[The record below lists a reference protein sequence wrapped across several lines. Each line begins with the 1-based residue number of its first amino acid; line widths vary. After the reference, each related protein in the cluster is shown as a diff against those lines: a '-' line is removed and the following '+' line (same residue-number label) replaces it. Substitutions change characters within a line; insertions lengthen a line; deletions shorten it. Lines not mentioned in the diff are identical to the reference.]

1 MSKGG
6 TINRY
11 LLTFLSAFFII
22 LSTADARTILVG
34 PSRTYKTP
42 CDASSAVQA
51 GDTVQIDT
59 GTYLDQACI
68 WAVSNTV
75 IRGATEFAH
84 LKAPAVIPNQKAILV
99 ISGNNTTV
107 ENIEF
112 SNASVPDQNGA
123 GIRQEGSNVAISHC
137 YFHNCED
144 GILGGSGN
152 VLIEYSEFDSC
163 GFGDGYSHNMYI
175 SACDTFMLRFC
186 YTHRADEGH
195 TVKSRAFRNYILYN
209 RIASENS
216 TTSYEINLPNAG
228 TSFIIGNLIQQGPN
242 SDNSAIIDYGSEG
255 LAGHDTALYV
265 VNNTIVNDRGSG
277 TFISIANT
285 SNRPKVFNNFFV
297 GGGTVC
303 TRQMD
308 SAANIVTNAPAF
320 VDRANYDYH
329 LTAASPGIDKGVN
342 PGTVG
347 AFSLAPVFQYVYNC
361 SGEPRTVVGSALDV
375 GALEFGS
382 ATVLISP
389 QVASCKKAGKTFG
402 LGENPAYDILGRR
415 MPDMIRHDHQVARQI
430 GIVEE
435 KK

>member
-1 MSKGG
+1 M
-6 TINRY
+6 NR
-11 LLTFLSAFFII
+11 LMLVSLAALSFVI
-22 LSTADARTILVG
+22 LPANARTILVG

-42 CDASSAVQA
+42 CDASSAVQT

-68 WAVSNTV
+68 WAISNTV

-99 ISGNNTTV
+99 ISGSNTTV

-123 GIRQEGSNVAISHC
+123 GIRQEGSNVTIRHC

-175 SACDTFMLRFC
+175 SACDTFTLRFC

-255 LAGHDTALYV
+255 LASHDTALYV

-277 TFISIANT
+277 MFISISNTANQ
-285 SNRPKVFNNFFV
+285 PKVYNNFFV

-308 SAANIVTNAPAF
+308 SASNIVTNAPAF

-329 LTAASPGIDKGVN
+329 LTAASPGIDKAAN
-342 PGTVG
+342 PGSVG

-375 GALEFGS
+375 GALEFGG
-382 ATVLISP
+382 
-389 QVASCKKAGKTFG
+389 ASTLTFRRPVMMTKGRKAFT
-402 LGENPAYDILGRR
+402 LGTDPVYDVLGRS
-415 MPDMIRHDHQVARQI
+415 MPKDIGHGHEIARQI
-430 GIVEE
+430 GVVEE
-435 KK
+435 NK